1 MPNGR
6 YLCAQYTVLGLANE
20 FTPVGL
26 RPQDLPTQVH
36 LAARSLVSAQAD
48 IVEERPEQRFQS
60 PRRQMLQ
67 CAHGFSRPG
76 SYDQKEILAHE
87 RGSPNLGRGI

>member
-1 MPNGR
+1 MCSV
-6 YLCAQYTVLGLANE
+6 YSFGLANE

-67 CAHGFSRPG
+67 CAHGFAIMASSAG
-76 SYDQKEILAHE
+76 GYDQKETLAHE
-87 RGSPNLGRGI
+87 RGSPNLGRGV